1 MIKKRVLAPDRV
13 RYTGKSFCFIP
24 HRFLTGG
31 FLESL
36 SKEELLVYFFLALAS
51 DRSGLS
57 FYGDRTIYSM
67 LGLTKDEYLLARAN
81 LINKDLIKYDG
92 TLFQVLS
99 LPQSM
104 GK

>member
-1 MIKKRVLAPDRV
+1 MIRKKVLSPDRV

-31 FLESL
+31 FLQSL
-36 SKEELLVYFFLALAS
+36 NPHELVLYFFLALAS

-67 LGLTKDEYLLARAN
+67 LGLSKDEYLMARCN

-92 TLFQVLS
+92 TLYQVLA
-99 LPQSM
+99 LPQSV
-104 GK
+104 GR